1 MIDTLAFERLNCAL
15 DRAVRDYTKA
25 DADIQRTK
33 NEAIDKVREVG
44 TDGIEVKEILDK
56 MSAVMDD
63 CNLTKKI
70 ALEQFE
76 ETKQKLIRL
85 VENLKMPRSYF

>member
-1 MIDTLAFERLNCAL
+1 MIDTLAFERLNYAL

-56 MSAVMDD
+56 MSAVVDD

-85 VENLKMPRSYF
+85 VENLQMPRSYF

>member
-1 MIDTLAFERLNCAL
+1 MIDTLAFERLNYAL
-15 DRAVRDYTKA
+15 DEAVRDYTKA
-25 DADIQRTK
+25 DAAIQRAK
-33 NEAIDKVREVG
+33 NEAIDKVCEVG

-56 MSAVMDD
+56 MSVTMDD

-85 VENLKMPRSYF
+85 VENLQMPRSYF

>member
-1 MIDTLAFERLNCAL
+1 MIDTLAFERLNYAL
-15 DRAVRDYTKA
+15 DEAVRDYTKA
-25 DADIQRTK
+25 DADIQRAK

-56 MSAVMDD
+56 MSVTMDD

-85 VENLKMPRSYF
+85 VENLQMPRSYY